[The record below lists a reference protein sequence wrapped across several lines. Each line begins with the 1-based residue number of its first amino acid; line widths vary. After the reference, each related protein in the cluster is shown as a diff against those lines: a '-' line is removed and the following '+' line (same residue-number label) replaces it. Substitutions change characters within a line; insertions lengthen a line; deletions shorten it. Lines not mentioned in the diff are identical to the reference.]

1 MRRCSFSK
9 ENQSIQILRIAYPC
23 EKRGVM
29 SPNPQTPSQIKSRK
43 RVTDHGEV
51 FTPDWLVNDMLNL
64 VAHEAERIDSR
75 FLEPACGEGAFLAPI
90 LLRKL
95 ASVRRQYGS
104 SPADYEFRAVLALM
118 SIYGVEL
125 LADNVR
131 ACRERLL
138 ILWLAEY
145 EQRLKCPPSA
155 ECQKTVRFVLERN
168 ILNGN
173 ALSMNQVDDAA
184 QDTQDPIIFSEWSA
198 VGGALIKRRDFR
210 QDELLR
216 DQSARTSL
224 EQAKGELPLEYV
236 PKYPVREF
244 PPMDYR
250 KLPEAES

>member
-1 MRRCSFSK
+1 
-9 ENQSIQILRIAYPC
+9 
-23 EKRGVM
+23 
-29 SPNPQTPSQIKSRK
+29 
-43 RVTDHGEV
+43 
-51 FTPDWLVNDMLNL
+51 MLNL

-95 ASVRRQYGS
+95 ATVRRQYGS

-131 ACRERLL
+131 ACRARLL
-138 ILWLAEY
+138 TLWLAEY
-145 EQRLKCPPSA
+145 ERRLKRPPSA
-155 ECQKTVRFVLERN
+155 ECQKTVHFVLERN

-173 ALSMNQVDDAA
+173 ALSMKKVDASA
-184 QDTQDPIIFSEWSA
+184 QDTQEPILFSEWSA
-198 VGGALIKRRDFR
+198 VGGTLIKRRDFH

-224 EQAKGELPLEYV
+224 EQAEGELSLQ
-236 PKYPVREF
+236 
-244 PPMDYR
+244 
-250 KLPEAES
+250 

>member
-1 MRRCSFSK
+1 
-9 ENQSIQILRIAYPC
+9 
-23 EKRGVM
+23 M

-75 FLEPACGEGAFLAPI
+75 FQEPACGEGAFLAPI

-104 SPADYEFRAVLALM
+104 SPADYEFRAVLAIM

-131 ACRERLL
+131 ACREHLL

-216 DQSARTSL
+216 DQNARTSL

>member
-1 MRRCSFSK
+1 
-9 ENQSIQILRIAYPC
+9 
-23 EKRGVM
+23 M

-95 ASVRRQYGS
+95 ATVRRQYGS

-216 DQSARTSL
+216 DQNARTSL
-224 EQAKGELPLEYV
+224 EQAEGELSLQYV
-236 PKYPVREF
+236 PKSPTREF

>member
-1 MRRCSFSK
+1 
-9 ENQSIQILRIAYPC
+9 
-23 EKRGVM
+23 M

-51 FTPDWLVNDMLNL
+51 FTPDWLVNDMLTL

-131 ACRERLL
+131 ACREHLL

-198 VGGALIKRRDFR
+198 VGGALIKRRGFR

>member
-1 MRRCSFSK
+1 
-9 ENQSIQILRIAYPC
+9 
-23 EKRGVM
+23 M

-131 ACRERLL
+131 ACREHLL

-145 EQRLKCPPSA
+145 EQRLK
-155 ECQKTVRFVLERN
+155 CQKTVRFVLERN

>member
-1 MRRCSFSK
+1 
-9 ENQSIQILRIAYPC
+9 
-23 EKRGVM
+23 M

-138 ILWLAEY
+138 ILWLA
-145 EQRLKCPPSA
+145 
-155 ECQKTVRFVLERN
+155 VRFVLERN

>member
-1 MRRCSFSK
+1 
-9 ENQSIQILRIAYPC
+9 
-23 EKRGVM
+23 M

-95 ASVRRQYGS
+95 ESVRRQYGN

-131 ACRERLL
+131 ACREHLL

-198 VGGALIKRRDFR
+198 VGGTLIKRRDFR

-216 DQSARTSL
+216 DQSTRTSL

>member
-1 MRRCSFSK
+1 
-9 ENQSIQILRIAYPC
+9 
-23 EKRGVM
+23 
-29 SPNPQTPSQIKSRK
+29 
-43 RVTDHGEV
+43 
-51 FTPDWLVNDMLNL
+51 MLNL
-64 VAHEAERIDSR
+64 VAHEAERVDSR

-95 ASVRRQYGS
+95 ATVRRQYGK

-131 ACRERLL
+131 ACRKRLL
-138 ILWLAEY
+138 ALWLAEY
-145 EQRLKCPPSA
+145 EQRLKRPPSV
-155 ECQKTVRFVLERN
+155 ECLAAVRFVLERN

-173 ALSMNQVDDAA
+173 ALSMKRVDAA
-184 QDTQDPIIFSEWSA
+184 ARDTREPIIFSEWSA
-198 VGGALIKRRDFR
+198 VGGFLIKRRDFR

-216 DQSARTSL
+216 DQGARTSL
-224 EQAKGELPLEYV
+224 EQAEGELSLQYV
-236 PKYPVREF
+236 PKSPIREY

>member
-1 MRRCSFSK
+1 MGSLSS
-9 ENQSIQILRIAYPC
+9 EL
-23 EKRGVM
+23 
-29 SPNPQTPSQIKSRK
+29 SQIKSRK
-43 RVTDHGEV
+43 RVAEHGEV

-75 FLEPACGEGAFLAPI
+75 FLEPACGEGA
-90 LLRKL
+90 
-95 ASVRRQYGS
+95 VRRQYGS

-131 ACRERLL
+131 ACRARLL
-138 ILWLAEY
+138 TLWLAEY
-145 EQRLKCPPSA
+145 ERRLKRPPSA
-155 ECQKTVRFVLERN
+155 ECQKTVHFVLERN

-173 ALSMNQVDDAA
+173 ALSMKKVDASA
-184 QDTQDPIIFSEWSA
+184 QDTQEPILFSEWSA
-198 VGGALIKRRDFR
+198 VGGTLIKRRDFH

-224 EQAKGELPLEYV
+224 EQAEGELSLQYV
-236 PKYPVREF
+236 PKSPTREF

>member
-1 MRRCSFSK
+1 M
-9 ENQSIQILRIAYPC
+9 RIAYPC

-95 ASVRRQYGS
+95 ESVRRQYGS

-168 ILNGN
+168 ILNSN

>member
-1 MRRCSFSK
+1 
-9 ENQSIQILRIAYPC
+9 
-23 EKRGVM
+23 
-29 SPNPQTPSQIKSRK
+29 
-43 RVTDHGEV
+43 
-51 FTPDWLVNDMLNL
+51 
-64 VAHEAERIDSR
+64 
-75 FLEPACGEGAFLAPI
+75 
-90 LLRKL
+90 
-95 ASVRRQYGS
+95 
-104 SPADYEFRAVLALM
+104 M

>member
-1 MRRCSFSK
+1 
-9 ENQSIQILRIAYPC
+9 
-23 EKRGVM
+23 M

-95 ASVRRQYGS
+95 ESVRRQYGS

-184 QDTQDPIIFSEWSA
+184 QIRKTPSSFLNGPPWAAPSSNA
-198 VGGALIKRRDFR
+198 GTSGKMNSCVIKAPGLPWNR
-210 QDELLR
+210 QKGNFLWNTYPNTRYE
-216 DQSARTSL
+216 SSL
-224 EQAKGELPLEYV
+224 PWITANCRKQNHEQRHP
-236 PKYPVREF
+236 
-244 PPMDYR
+244 
-250 KLPEAES
+250 